1 MQATVLSYK
10 WTGQPTGYCP
20 QRGHGLALN
29 FALKFA
35 LKKERVPQPIR
46 MKYGLRSMLCLGY
59 PAAPQRPPRLWQGG
73 IHDGGNHTT
82 LIGSI
87 FLLRR
92 TLACFIVGLDAGS
105 MSDVPRLSDL
115 PSRSDSEL
123 IEAVKA
129 RQPTAL
135 SVLYDRYAGL
145 VYGLALKIMA
155 NATDAEDLTQEVFVT
170 LWRKPS
176 YDVRRGSLSS
186 FLCLLTRSRAI
197 DRLRSK
203 GSQQRFLERWQP
215 ILSADTPTTPAPFE
229 QVSIEERRQ
238 VVQEALSQLPENQ
251 RQILEL
257 LYYQGL
263 SQAEVSRQLGIPL
276 GTVKTRSRQA
286 LFKLR
291 SSLQPLLH

>member
-1 MQATVLSYK
+1 
-10 WTGQPTGYCP
+10 
-20 QRGHGLALN
+20 
-29 FALKFA
+29 
-35 LKKERVPQPIR
+35 
-46 MKYGLRSMLCLGY
+46 MLCLQY
-59 PAAPQRPPRLWQGG
+59 PVALQRPPRLWRGRG
-73 IHDGGNHTT
+73 RDGGNHTT

-92 TLACFIVGLDAGS
+92 TLACFIVGLDVGS

-186 FLCLLTRSRAI
+186 FLCVLTRSRAI

-215 ILSADTPTTPAPFE
+215 ILSADTPTPAPFE

>member
-1 MQATVLSYK
+1 MLSVSYI
-10 WTGQPTGYCP
+10 
-20 QRGHGLALN
+20 A
-29 FALKFA
+29 
-35 LKKERVPQPIR
+35 
-46 MKYGLRSMLCLGY
+46 
-59 PAAPQRPPRLWQGG
+59 
-73 IHDGGNHTT
+73 
-82 LIGSI
+82 
-87 FLLRR
+87 
-92 TLACFIVGLDAGS
+92 GLDVDS
-105 MSDVPRLSDL
+105 MSDQPRLSNW
-115 PSRSDSEL
+115 PSRSDPEL
-123 IEAVKA
+123 MEALKA
-129 RQPTAL
+129 GQSTAL
-135 SVLYDRYAGL
+135 GVLYDRYAGL

-155 NATDAEDLTQEVFVT
+155 NATDAEDLTQEIFVT

-176 YDVRRGSLSS
+176 YDARRGSLSS

-203 GSQQRFLERWQP
+203 SSNQRFLERWQP
-215 ILSADTPTTPAPFE
+215 ILTADNVTPPPFE

-263 SQAEVSRQLGIPL
+263 SQTEISRQLGIPL

-291 SSLQPLLH
+291 GSLQPLLR

>member
-1 MQATVLSYK
+1 VQAAVLTDRQRSHSL
-10 WTGQPTGYCP
+10 GYSRWEMWP
-20 QRGHGLALN
+20 
-29 FALKFA
+29 
-35 LKKERVPQPIR
+35 KKVSAPQPDR
-46 MKYGLRSMLCLGY
+46 MKYGLRIESVFY
-59 PAAPQRPPRLWQGG
+59 IA
-73 IHDGGNHTT
+73 
-82 LIGSI
+82 
-87 FLLRR
+87 
-92 TLACFIVGLDAGS
+92 GLDVDS
-105 MSDVPRLSDL
+105 MSDQPRLSDL

-123 IEAVKA
+123 IEALKA
-129 RQPTAL
+129 GQSTAL
-135 SVLYDRYAGL
+135 GVLYDRYAGL

-155 NATDAEDLTQEVFVT
+155 NATDAEDLTQEIFVT

-176 YDVRRGSLSS
+176 YDARRGSLSS
-186 FLCLLTRSRAI
+186 FLCVLTRSRAI

-203 GSQQRFLERWQP
+203 GSNQRFLERWQP
-215 ILSADTPTTPAPFE
+215 ILSADNMTPPPFE

-263 SQAEVSRQLGIPL
+263 SQAEISRQLGIPL

-291 SSLQPLLH
+291 GSLQPLLR